1 MGAVEFKQR
10 WKSESISK
18 NLCFKNIA
26 EAPLERERGR
36 RSGEEGGEQGKD
48 VGAEKIFFG
57 SAINLERELLT
68 KLQIC
73 SPTLKGFGSLQDF

>member
-1 MGAVEFKQR
+1 MDRGVERTRRCGVGAVEFKQR

-36 RSGEEGGEQGKD
+36 RSGEEGG
-48 VGAEKIFFG
+48 GAG
-57 SAINLERELLT
+57 
-68 KLQIC
+68 
-73 SPTLKGFGSLQDF
+73 

>member
-1 MGAVEFKQR
+1 M
-10 WKSESISK
+10 
-18 NLCFKNIA
+18 
-26 EAPLERERGR
+26 ERR
-36 RSGEEGGEQGKD
+36 GEQGKD
-48 VGAEKIFFG
+48 VGAEKIFFR

>member
-1 MGAVEFKQR
+1 MDREVERTRRCGVGAVEFKQR

-36 RSGEEGGEQGKD
+36 RSGEEGGAG
-48 VGAEKIFFG
+48 
-57 SAINLERELLT
+57 
-68 KLQIC
+68 
-73 SPTLKGFGSLQDF
+73 

>member
-1 MGAVEFKQR
+1 MWVQKRF
-10 WKSESISK
+10 
-18 NLCFKNIA
+18 
-26 EAPLERERGR
+26 
-36 RSGEEGGEQGKD
+36 
-48 VGAEKIFFG
+48 FFG